1 MTAIKDSKRKQLM
14 NISKTALKKMDQ
26 MISGT
31 NSELTS
37 IRTNGYMFLA
47 KDEIDSFIQVNISL
61 LNKQKHIRLK
71 ISRFI
76 KDLQGHKIA

>member
-1 MTAIKDSKRKQLM
+1 M

-71 ISRFI
+71 NFTLYKRFTRT
-76 KDLQGHKIA
+76 